1 MNQTE
6 YEKYLKTFKKDKLIE
21 RVMRLEKELTKCESD
36 LDARETKLKEQSVKL
51 KELEE
56 FKKET
61 DNWSLG
67 LIKTLLYNEDK
78 NCKLVASLL
87 EENINEIIDARIHEK
102 LETEI
107 YYYEGE
113 EHISVK
119 YDGCEV

>member
-21 RVMRLEKELTKCESD
+21 RVIRLEKELTKCESD

-78 NCKLVASLL
+78 NRKLVASLL
-87 EENINEIIDARIHEK
+87 EENINEIIDARIYEK

>member
-6 YEKYLKTFKKDKLIE
+6 YEKYLKTFKKDELIKY
-21 RVMRLEKELTKCESD
+21 VMKFEKELAKCKAD
-36 LDARETKLKEQSVKL
+36 LDAHETELKEQSAKL

-61 DNWSLG
+61 DNWSVG
-67 LIKTLLYNEDK
+67 LIKTLIYNKDK
-78 NCKLVASLL
+78 NRKLICELL
-87 EENINEIIDARIHEK
+87 EENINEIIDARVYEK

-113 EHISVK
+113 EYISVK

>member
-1 MNQTE
+1 M
-6 YEKYLKTFKKDKLIE
+6 KF
-21 RVMRLEKELTKCESD
+21 EKELAKCKAD
-36 LDARETKLKEQSVKL
+36 LDACETELKEQSAKL

-78 NCKLVASLL
+78 NRKLICELL

>member
-1 MNQTE
+1 MNQE
-6 YEKYLKTFKKDKLIE
+6 ELLKKYKKDELIK
-21 RVMRLEKELTKCESD
+21 RVIRLEEQLNKYRAD
-36 LDARETKLKEQSVKL
+36 LDAREDELKEKSSKL

-56 FKKET
+56 YKKET

-78 NCKLVASLL
+78 SRKFVASLL
-87 EENINEIIDARIHEK
+87 EENINEIIDARIYEK